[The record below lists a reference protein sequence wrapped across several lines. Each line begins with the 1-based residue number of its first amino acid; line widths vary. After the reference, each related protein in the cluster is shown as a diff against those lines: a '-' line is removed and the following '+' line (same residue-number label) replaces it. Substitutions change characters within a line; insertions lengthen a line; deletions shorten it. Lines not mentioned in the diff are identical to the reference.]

1 MSLSFAFWNNGV
13 ISYYGLGA
21 DNQYSI
27 LNSVVSDRFI
37 IDAQIIA
44 ISNMDFCNF
53 AVSPDYVRDNL
64 KKNHLL
70 VVMTK
75 GTDLIGFIMAN
86 RKADGGVYL
95 DVICAKENGQHLLQF
110 FMQFCEHTV
119 HAPYIELSSIMNVLA
134 FYPRFGFQHRR
145 DCGAG
150 PITGMSPEFAAY
162 LKEKSVKG
170 ILKEQED
177 FYNDPYVLNHIM
189 QLYSRG
195 LSQTRKPKVCS
206 KKKLSAARFRQYKCA
221 RDGFVMRKCFGD
233 AARGANVIIP
243 MAPLVLNPAE
253 NGAEEKE
260 GNGNSNGNAKANAK
274 TVPEPSLAR
283 GTPLQKRKMLILPPE
298 PQARMT
304 RSQTRGRNNKRNIKT
319 KRAPK
324 SLLSIQKKL
333 MVPRATA
340 IHLPSEIKKLVIMP
354 TKKKE

>member
-13 ISYYGLGA
+13 TSYYGLGA
-21 DNQYSI
+21 DNQYS
-27 LNSVVSDRFI
+27 VVNTVISDRSA
-37 IDAQIIA
+37 IDAQIAA

-53 AVSPDYVRDNL
+53 AVSPHYVRDNL

-70 VVMTK
+70 VVMAK
-75 GTDLIGFIMAN
+75 DANLIGFIMAN

-195 LSQTRKPKVCS
+195 LSQTRKPPSCA
-206 KKKLSAARFRQYKCA
+206 KKTLSAARFRQFKCA

-233 AARGANVIIP
+233 DRGANTIIP
-243 MAPLVLNPAE
+243 MAPLILNPAE
-253 NGAEEKE
+253 IEEAKA
-260 GNGNSNGNAKANAK
+260 NAKANAK

-283 GTPLQKRKMLILPPE
+283 GTPLQKRKMLTLPPVE
-298 PQARMT
+298 PHVRMT
-304 RSQTRGRNNKRNIKT
+304 RYQTRGRNKNAKT

-324 SLLSIQKKL
+324 SIQKILAKYPTIL
-333 MVPRATA
+333 TSRR
-340 IHLPSEIKKLVIMP
+340 
-354 TKKKE
+354 TKKKGEQYI